1 MPLESKTIARAGD
14 KRRRDDEV
22 PRDDRPH
29 QLRRLHGSQYESDP
43 PPSAGDFAALQARV
57 DAIEKQFCS
66 RRHLPSEQDE
76 VLMLTPSDETHIID
90 DQDSRSSLSALSR
103 ETQSLHVHIND
114 AFPASAFLDGDR
126 FHTEALLEELY
137 RPNFP
142 IPEAILSLVNES
154 DKIKNSCDEYFK
166 TIHIWFRFISA
177 KKRLEAPFAENCKPD
192 IVALALAMRLTTSD
206 PDDNICS
213 YLYNQIKG
221 LLDTLVATGVV
232 SLPLLQAM
240 ILVTLYEYCHAVYPA
255 AWMSIG
261 LCTRYIELVGVSWAT
276 RETAF
281 HGSIDTV
288 ALRKPE
294 SPGYD
299 ILEDYEYDWQPVV
312 SAEHSGFSR
321 LCEAALLIDSALVLS
336 RIEGTLDQVHIEDI
350 VSHSKKILEW
360 IDAIDQE
367 SKSVTGTDLTLRLIG
382 PRFAARSALFLCV
395 KKLTLRAK
403 VTPDGK
409 YLLKHPHGDESE
421 SNEVKKIQRCSAR
434 VIWQSSLDIRNISKA
449 LYNQLFDGNDPI
461 GNLGIVSPFIL
472 DAVYNA
478 SSSLHR
484 LSDDGASSQSC
495 QSDVLSLTTF
505 LDELSMRWRS
515 AREYRKMCEKH
526 LGNMPGLMEKK

>member
-1 MPLESKTIARAGD
+1 MSSDSNIVARVGD
-14 KRRRDDEV
+14 KRRRDDEL

-29 QLRRLHGSQYESDP
+29 QVRRLHGSQHESDR
-43 PPSAGDFAALQARV
+43 PPSAVDFAALQARV
-57 DAIEKQFCS
+57 DAIEKQFCNH
-66 RRHLPSEQDE
+66 RQFPNGQDE
-76 VLMLTPSDETHIID
+76 VLMLTPSDEMHIID
-90 DQDSRSSLSALSR
+90 DPDSKSSLSALRR
-103 ETQSLHVHIND
+103 ETQSLHVHID
-114 AFPASAFLDGDR
+114 SAFPASAFLDGDR

-137 RPNFP
+137 RPNFSV
-142 IPEAILSLVNES
+142 PEAILSVVNES
-154 DKIKNSCDEYFK
+154 DKVKSSCDEYF
-166 TIHIWFRFISA
+166 TTVHIWFRFISA
-177 KKRLEAPFAENCKPD
+177 KKRLQAPFAENCEPD
-192 IVALALAMRLTTSD
+192 IVALALAMRLMTSD
-206 PDDNICS
+206 PDDKTCG
-213 YLYNQIKG
+213 YLYKQTKG
-221 LLDTLVATGVV
+221 FLDTLVARGVV
-232 SLPLLQAM
+232 SLPVLQAM

-255 AWMSIG
+255 AWASIG

-294 SPGYD
+294 SLDYD
-299 ILEDYEYDWQPVV
+299 VRGDFEYDCQPVI
-312 SAEHSGFSR
+312 STEHSGFSR

-336 RIEGTLDQVHIEDI
+336 RIEGTLDQVHIEDT

-360 IDAIDQE
+360 IDIVDQE
-367 SKSVTGTDLTLRLIG
+367 SKSPNGTDLTLRLIG

-409 YLLKHPHGDESE
+409 YLLKPHHGDESE
-421 SNEVKKIQRCSAR
+421 GHEMKRIQRCSAR
-434 VIWQSSLDIRNISKA
+434 LVWRASLDIRNISKA
-449 LYNQLFDGNDPI
+449 LYNQLFDGKDSI
-461 GNLGIVSPFIL
+461 GNLGIISPFIL

-478 SSSLHR
+478 SFNLYR
-484 LSDDGASSQSC
+484 LSEDGASSQSY

-526 LGNMPGLMEKK
+526 LGSMPGLITKN